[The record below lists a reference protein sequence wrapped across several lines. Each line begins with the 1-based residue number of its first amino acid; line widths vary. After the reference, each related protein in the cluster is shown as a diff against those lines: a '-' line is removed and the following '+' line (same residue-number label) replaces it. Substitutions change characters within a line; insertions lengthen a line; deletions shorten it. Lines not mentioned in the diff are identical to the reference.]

1 MGSGKTVGIVVGVS
15 AGVIVAFILILGIF
29 LSEAGFQDD
38 ARLAR
43 VQANY
48 FDENNRLDVRIILT
62 DSNADYTKASGNAF
76 IYVQKDGFT
85 VYTSEVYSFDR
96 SDFVSWRD
104 NSGNKIT
111 GYIIDIREYFGPGP
125 YDVFVTLDTKGGSY
139 WEDLHDSF
147 YSLE

>member
-1 MGSGKTVGIVVGVS
+1 LGTGKTVGIVAGIS
-15 AGVIVAFILILGIF
+15 AGIVVAFILIMGVF
-29 LSEAGFQDD
+29 LSEAGYVDD

-43 VQANY
+43 VQADY
-48 FDENNRLDVRIILT
+48 FEENNRLDIRIILT
-62 DSNADYTKASGNAF
+62 DSNADYTKASGDAF
-76 IYVQKDGFT
+76 VYVEKDGFT
-85 VYTSEVYSFDR
+85 VYTSELFSFDR

-125 YDVFVTLDTKGGSY
+125 YDVFVQMETKGGSY
-139 WEDLHDSF
+139 WEDLHVSF